1 MDSKNIK
8 YFGVG
13 GLLEDAL
20 ALMKK
25 VSYESY
31 KKPLTATTI
40 ELNQVAKLSKE
51 QWDKIYFDTIKKY
64 GEDSQEVKN
73 IRDLHFSVMS
83 GGDDLPKK
91 YTHYTPSEPFNI
103 YDFDHKPTSD
113 GGFRGK
119 GAYFETSETGTKDNY
134 KGHPLEAY
142 LRMNYTVDGK
152 AVGAIPGQMDGPE
165 FLQMLGHY
173 KTKQEAID
181 HYLEEAKQKIL
192 QDIEYSKQN
201 SLASK
206 IKLKQEGIDPTTSKE
221 KLNKQISDYLE
232 RMEKDLKKKIP
243 DDFDKIDSYQDSYET
258 VVYNAGQMKSPQ
270 AVTRDDEGN
279 IIPLSQRDDFSN
291 PDMRFKDGGIIKAQD
306 GTKFLVIK
314 DEPEFDYEE
323 PEFNFRHLNDE
334 LEAQDLDNY
343 LTDLYYQKR
352 IKYGQPDKDAI
363 QEIQRHYNLS
373 KDQIQETFDDLYN
386 YGLGRV
392 LTADLEDHPIEDVIP
407 NAQQIDDE
415 TVVLKNGG
423 QLIPKA
429 ASGVKMVAKTVSDF
443 AEESAGWLIHY
454 FTGNNVEDSV
464 KLIKEANTNGAL
476 NKGLSKA
483 INNLESGGSN
493 AQKAYEKYYEAM
505 KKSYKRSQALL
516 EKAAESSSELN
527 TTNYLKGVARENKFQ
542 EDYTKNL
549 YKKYPIFEMQQL
561 IQERKAI
568 PADLLEQVATSQE
581 GQIFFRKLQETK
593 NLHRIPDSDLA
604 TAVKWKQG
612 QRQFSTNLTTKI
624 DNTGIPNSS
633 NQKPLGSIIDD
644 MFGIPD
650 FVTKG
655 VASGKGETA
664 TKSMLETYKKLAAST
679 NNTKLDIIAQ
689 ALQESHKSNIELPEE
704 FMTYLRSIIKI
715 PGNTAYGHLGEF
727 KTTTDYSQL
736 TNFEIDQKLNEA
748 IKALKDINAGTFK
761 PSKAMLKE
769 NHIKGGG
776 VQIHPEIN
784 KKWTDLQ
791 RKIFNEEEEAEAFA
805 NQLGD
810 IFGTS
815 RSIALDNDTIYNFAK
830 TGKIPPQFELN
841 YHGKQIAD
849 IKSKLNSSTLTP
861 AEKEYLNSQLTAY
874 MNSNHNIDDL
884 HMKAVILQQRLDNY
898 AALHG
903 QSSGIITLVPRYGTT
918 KTTKGKI
925 VNTNGDRELTFAETP
940 SGKHLLGFD
949 FMIDKGGW
957 KKYEI
962 PEDILTSW
970 DLLKPGSFTEGV
982 HWDLPKDFFRVTLEQ
997 HHSKPLSQMMSEAY
1011 IGALNEAM
1019 QKGKTSVT
1027 VDEVVDY
1034 YKSHRPTDF
1043 AGQFLLLTKDQHIG
1057 RTNGVHKTELE
1068 QLTDLARKKS
1078 LAQTGLFR
1086 SQEDLDNFYK
1096 EILAERSAYMLSK
1109 GDASDFQ
1116 RIKNILIDARDKD
1129 IQNETSKLMILGQQ
1143 YTQEWKAGVLSQDEY
1158 NNKLDELLMHLQ
1170 EISAG
1175 HLNLEKNSGELF
1187 NELYSDK
1194 LTISKLKKIDKKSV
1208 KITNILKIDSELKQ
1222 LLPNLGE
1229 STIPEYL
1236 INSKGFSKSRQN
1248 IKNMLDKKKFIAFLQ
1263 DQISHQKTPSKE
1275 LENRLTKEITKYNEL
1290 ITDLS
1295 GDNKN
1300 LKTLLTDSFQDFLN
1314 SREAK
1319 VSQIVAITKN
1329 QHGGSL
1335 YKKYFI

>member
-91 YTHYTPSEPFNI
+91 YTHYTPSEPFNV

-119 GAYFETSETGTKDNY
+119 GAYFETSETGTKDTY

-152 AVGAIPGQMDGPE
+152 AVGAIPGQMDGPD

-423 QLIPKA
+423 VIPKYSIGAAIKKFIGEELTNLAPKVKAEVIGDA
-429 ASGVKMVAKTVSDF
+429 ASETAEKIVPELFQSSGASKIISKVTTEHLQKAAKATGDKRIEILANFAQQCRDKGIKLPEDFNNYVDAIFKTPVKVSSDKKIRKVGEEITAEPEVVTWKGISQERPTFEKTKNKTQTEHTGEFEDKITFKRTIPKTQEELETLGPKLDEAIESLKDMMSGKEFKLTASMMDELYLKSLGRVQNFADTVDNAKLLRKFYRQVEYPKIVSNQLRHDYVSPTTDTPEIIRF
-443 AEESAGWLIHY
+443 FEESR
-454 FTGNNVEDSV
+454 
-464 KLIKEANTNGAL
+464 
-476 NKGLSKA
+476 
-483 INNLESGGSN
+483 NNLDRYRQAIDQVQVSKQAPVKDAKMSPIIVHPNQQEL
-493 AQKAYEKYYEAM
+493 AV
-505 KKSYKRSQALL
+505 YKNVDGNISFLPKQTMS
-516 EKAAESSSELN
+516 KQ
-527 TTNYLKGVARENKFQ
+527 TNPYVS
-542 EDYTKNL
+542 L
-549 YKKYPIFEMQQL
+549 Y
-561 IQERKAI
+561 
-568 PADLLEQVATSQE
+568 
-581 GQIFFRKLQETK
+581 QIT
-593 NLHRIPDSDLA
+593 
-604 TAVKWKQG
+604 
-612 QRQFSTNLTTKI
+612 I
-624 DNTGIPNSS
+624 DGKPVYGIPEFNYDEHHTI
-633 NQKPLGSIIDD
+633 PL
-644 MFGIPD
+644 
-650 FVTKG
+650 
-655 VASGKGETA
+655 
-664 TKSMLETYKKLAAST
+664 
-679 NNTKLDIIAQ
+679 
-689 ALQESHKSNIELPEE
+689 ALQEIKAYLENPNPKSRIEHVFDYQKQVKVDGSKDSFYGQFIPLPRESHIGKDGIHAYDTL
-704 FMTYLRSIIKI
+704 SIQDLQRLKALSRT
-715 PGNTAYGHLGEF
+715 GRF
-727 KTTTDYSQL
+727 KTMDDLLYYYNRL
-736 TNFEIDQKLNEA
+736 KAAQKQ
-748 IKALKDINAGTFK
+748 GTFK
-761 PSKAMLKE
+761 A
-769 NHIKGGG
+769 GG
-776 VQIHPEIN
+776 QI
-784 KKWTDLQ
+784 TY
-791 RKIFNEEEEAEAFA
+791 F
-805 NQLGD
+805 
-810 IFGTS
+810 
-815 RSIALDNDTIYNFAK
+815 
-830 TGKIPPQFELN
+830 
-841 YHGKQIAD
+841 
-849 IKSKLNSSTLTP
+849 
-861 AEKEYLNSQLTAY
+861 
-874 MNSNHNIDDL
+874 
-884 HMKAVILQQRLDNY
+884 
-898 AALHG
+898 
-903 QSSGIITLVPRYGTT
+903 
-918 KTTKGKI
+918 
-925 VNTNGDRELTFAETP
+925 
-940 SGKHLLGFD
+940 
-949 FMIDKGGW
+949 
-957 KKYEI
+957 
-962 PEDILTSW
+962 
-970 DLLKPGSFTEGV
+970 
-982 HWDLPKDFFRVTLEQ
+982 
-997 HHSKPLSQMMSEAY
+997 
-1011 IGALNEAM
+1011 
-1019 QKGKTSVT
+1019 
-1027 VDEVVDY
+1027 
-1034 YKSHRPTDF
+1034 
-1043 AGQFLLLTKDQHIG
+1043 
-1057 RTNGVHKTELE
+1057 
-1068 QLTDLARKKS
+1068 
-1078 LAQTGLFR
+1078 
-1086 SQEDLDNFYK
+1086 
-1096 EILAERSAYMLSK
+1096 
-1109 GDASDFQ
+1109 
-1116 RIKNILIDARDKD
+1116 KN
-1129 IQNETSKLMILGQQ
+1129 
-1143 YTQEWKAGVLSQDEY
+1143 
-1158 NNKLDELLMHLQ
+1158 
-1170 EISAG
+1170 
-1175 HLNLEKNSGELF
+1175 
-1187 NELYSDK
+1187 
-1194 LTISKLKKIDKKSV
+1194 
-1208 KITNILKIDSELKQ
+1208 
-1222 LLPNLGE
+1222 
-1229 STIPEYL
+1229 
-1236 INSKGFSKSRQN
+1236 
-1248 IKNMLDKKKFIAFLQ
+1248 
-1263 DQISHQKTPSKE
+1263 
-1275 LENRLTKEITKYNEL
+1275 
-1290 ITDLS
+1290 
-1295 GDNKN
+1295 
-1300 LKTLLTDSFQDFLN
+1300 
-1314 SREAK
+1314 
-1319 VSQIVAITKN
+1319 
-1329 QHGGSL
+1329 
-1335 YKKYFI
+1335 